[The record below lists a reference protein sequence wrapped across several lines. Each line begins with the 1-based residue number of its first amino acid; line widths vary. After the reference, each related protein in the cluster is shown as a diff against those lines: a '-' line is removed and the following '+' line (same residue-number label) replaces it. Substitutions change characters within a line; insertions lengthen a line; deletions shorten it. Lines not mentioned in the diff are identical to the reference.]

1 MNLKQELSKFNK
13 EHLINCIV
21 SKYIPVVYGDLLD
34 ATEDFIVQ
42 QVNAT
47 GNRNMGLASSISKKY
62 PISNLYSGK
71 YAVNNRIPGTIIIRD
86 KVINI
91 VGQINPGKPTI
102 GNDSKLNRIQFFK
115 NGLNSIPNDI
125 KSIAFPMGIG
135 CGLAGGDWNVY
146 LQMIKDFKIEHPNTK
161 IVIYN
166 LI

>member
-47 GNRNMGLASSISKKY
+47 GNRNMGLASLISKKF
-62 PISNLYSGK
+62 PMSNLYSGK
-71 YAVNNRIPGTIIIRD
+71 FKVAQRIPGTVIVRD

-91 VGQINPGKPTI
+91 VGQINPGKPSV
-102 GNDSKLNRIQFFK
+102 GDSSENRLHFFEK
-115 NGLNSIPNDI
+115 GLESIPRGI

-135 CGLAGGDWNVY
+135 CGLAGGNWNNY
-146 LQMIKDFKIEHPNTK
+146 L
-161 IVIYN
+161 N
-166 LI
+166 LIKQFKQNRPETRITIYKL